1 MMDTKF
7 TPGPW
12 SLAQEST
19 PADDYGYWYHRI
31 IAGHGH
37 SGNGFDICGIINPHD
52 AHLMSA
58 APELYAALETAIEEI
73 NHLRKFAGDNGAM
86 IDDTDFVEG
95 INALA
100 KARGE
105 A

>member
-1 MMDTKF
+1 MTETKF

-12 SLAQEST
+12 QTHISEVRGDLCVISERA
-19 PADDYGYWYHRI
+19 W
-31 IAGHGH
+31 
-37 SGNGFDICGIINPHD
+37 ICGEILNRVRSIPEEEARAN
-52 AHLMSA
+52 AHLIAA

-95 INALA
+95 IAALA

>member
-1 MMDTKF
+1 MSEAKF

-12 SLAQEST
+12 EWVKSKNDNWSSYDLSPGILTKDTADGTTFGDEIDRANASL
-19 PADDYGYWYHRI
+19 
-31 IAGHGH
+31 IA
-37 SGNGFDICGIINPHD
+37 
-52 AHLMSA
+52 A
-58 APELYAALETAIEEI
+58 APDLYEALEAAIEEI

-95 INALA
+95 IAALA

-105 A
+105 V